1 MVSDATRLKRTTL
14 AICLILAGALLLRVI
29 NLDADPSALISR
41 DVITDEGWWAH
52 NARNA
57 ILYGQWRIDDY
68 NLGLYS
74 AYLYNALLHFI
85 FETFGIS
92 FATMRMLSAITGWL
106 TVVLLVL
113 LVRREISGRAALLAS
128 ALLGF
133 SNLHIV
139 YSRTGFTE
147 SMMVFFLA
155 LTLWLWSLRRTHAF
169 FALVAGVSLGL
180 MVVTKI
186 TAIYLVPGLV
196 LAGVAAVIR
205 QSVSRREALLFLSGT
220 GVVGAAYGILFILPN
235 FGDWLRFN
243 LQNGSGSEWST
254 TPSSLFDSIPRLL
267 ASPFYAEAPVVTALT
282 VLSLCL
288 LVVGPSRNGLTKT
301 IRGAGELEMTS
312 AMLLIG
318 YLFVLSITRY
328 QPERR
333 FIPALLLMVVLSAGV
348 LEKGWASLEGFAN
361 ADYQMSTVGWFTVLF
376 LLPAIGV
383 LEVRWPVPGPRLSV
397 GSWVIKLIIIAG
409 LIAIAEAMSRG
420 RWPYR
425 FKSRLLVASGLV
437 FVLLFF
443 VLSLGLISKALLL
456 WGVNAEAWR
465 STDHSV
471 LLAGSAVVVV
481 VACGVAILW
490 LLRDARR
497 AVPLLLGAFILIE
510 GIQISTWLLQPTYTL
525 KEANVSL
532 ANTLT
537 RDDTIVTYYET
548 VLLSSAAKVICRSVR
563 RGFNVDVFETASP
576 QYIIVLRRDN
586 WRDYA
591 LDEMPPEEWP
601 PPARFVPTMVAGFDL
616 CPARLRGPRFI
627 VELYSLSPHV
637 RRNKKASAGDTD
649 WIEPLRA
656 FVGDA
661 RKDNLNINR

>member
-1 MVSDATRLKRTTL
+1 MVKGIKIAKPATLVVC
-14 AICLILAGALLLRVI
+14 AILGAALLLRVI

-41 DVITDEGWWAH
+41 DFITDEGWWAH

-57 ILYGQWRIDDY
+57 LFYSEWRIDEY

-74 AYLYNALLHFI
+74 AYLYNLLLYFT
-85 FETFGIS
+85 FKLFGIS
-92 FATMRMLSAITGWL
+92 FTTLRMLSALCGWL
-106 TVVLLVL
+106 TVLLLFL
-113 LVRREISGRAALLAS
+113 LVRREISTRAALFAS

-133 SNLHIV
+133 CNLHIV

-147 SMMVFFLA
+147 SVMVFFLA
-155 LTLWLWSLRRTHAF
+155 LTLWLWSLRRAHYF
-169 FALVAGVSLGL
+169 FALIAGVSLGL

-196 LAGVAAVIR
+196 LAVAAAAIR

-220 GVVGAAYGILFILPN
+220 GLAGAAYGVLFIVPN

-254 TPSSLFDSIPRLL
+254 RPSSLIDSIPRLL
-267 ASPFYAEAPVVTALT
+267 ASPFYAQAPLVTALT

-288 LVVGPSRNGLTKT
+288 LVVGASRNGLRKT

-318 YLFVLSITRY
+318 YLFFLSITRY

-348 LEKGWASLEGFAN
+348 LEKGWASLEGLAN

-376 LLPAIGV
+376 LLPTIGV
-383 LEVRWPVPGPRLSV
+383 LEVRWRVLGPPLSA
-397 GSWVIKLIIIAG
+397 GSWAPKLIIIAG
-409 LIAIAEAMSRG
+409 LIAIAVALSRG

-425 FKSRLLVASGLV
+425 FKRSLLVASGLI

-443 VLSLGLISKALLL
+443 VLSLGLIYKALLL
-456 WGVNAEAWR
+456 WGLAAESWR
-465 STDHSV
+465 ATDYKV
-471 LLAGSAVVVV
+471 LLAGSVAVVV
-481 VACGVAILW
+481 CGVVVSMLI
-490 LLRDARR
+490 RDARR
-497 AVPLLLGAFILIE
+497 AAPFLLGAFLFIE
-510 GIQISTWLLQPTYTL
+510 GLQISTWLLQPTYTL
-525 KEANVSL
+525 KEASTSL

-548 VLLSSAAKVICRSVR
+548 VLLSSAAKVICRSPR
-563 RGFNVDVFETASP
+563 RGFNVDVFETSSP
-576 QYIIVLRRDN
+576 QYILVLRRDN

-591 LDEMPPEEWP
+591 LEEMPPEEWP
-601 PPARFVPTMVAGFDL
+601 PPAGFVPAKVAGFDL
-616 CPARLRGPRFI
+616 CPTRLRGPRFI
-627 VELYSLSPHV
+627 VELYSLSPRVKRH
-637 RRNKKASAGDTD
+637 KKFSARGA
-649 WIEPLRA
+649 E
-656 FVGDA
+656 
-661 RKDNLNINR
+661 

>member
-1 MVSDATRLKRTTL
+1 MVSDATRGKRTTL
-14 AICLILAGALLLRVI
+14 AVCLILAAALLLRVL

-41 DVITDEGWWAH
+41 DFITDEGWWAH

-57 ILYGQWRIDDY
+57 LFYGQWRIDEY

-74 AYLYNALLHFI
+74 AYLYNVLLYSTFKL
-85 FETFGIS
+85 FGIS
-92 FATMRMLSAITGWL
+92 FTTLRMLSALGGWL
-106 TVVLLVL
+106 TVILLFL
-113 LVRREISGRAALLAS
+113 LVRREISARAALFAS

-133 SNLHIV
+133 SNLHIL

-155 LTLWLWSLRRTHAF
+155 LTLWLWSLRRTHTF
-169 FALVAGVSLGL
+169 FALVAGVSIGL

-186 TAIYLVPGLV
+186 TAIYLAPGLV
-196 LAGVAAVIR
+196 LAVVAAVIR
-205 QSVSRREALLFLSGT
+205 RSVSRREALLFLCGT
-220 GVVGAAYGILFILPN
+220 GMVGAAYGILFIVPN

-254 TPSSLFDSIPRLL
+254 RPSSLIDSIPRLL
-267 ASPFYAEAPVVTALT
+267 ASPFYAEAPLVTALT

-288 LVVGPSRNGLTKT
+288 LVVGASRNGLTKT
-301 IRGAGELEMTS
+301 IRCAGELEMTS
-312 AMLLIG
+312 TMLLIG
-318 YLFVLSITRY
+318 YLFFLSITRY

-361 ADYQMSTVGWFTVLF
+361 ADHQMSAVGWFTVLF

-383 LEVRWPVPGPRLSV
+383 LEVRWRVLGPPHSA
-397 GSWVIKLIIIAG
+397 GSWVSKVIIIAG
-409 LIAIAEAMSRG
+409 LIAIAVALSRR

-425 FKSRLLVASGLV
+425 FKRTLLAASRLI

-443 VLSLGLISKALLL
+443 VLSLGLIYKALLL
-456 WGVNAEAWR
+456 WGLDGESWR
-465 STDHSV
+465 ATNHKA
-471 LLAGSAVVVV
+471 LMAGSAVVMACVV
-481 VACGVAILW
+481 VSFRLFRNGRQA
-490 LLRDARR
+490 AR
-497 AVPLLLGAFILIE
+497 LLLGAFLFIE

-525 KEANVSL
+525 KEASTSL

-548 VLLSSAAKVICRSVR
+548 VLLSSAAKVICRSPR
-563 RGFNVDVFETASP
+563 RGFNVDVFETSSP
-576 QYIIVLRRDN
+576 QYILVLRRDN

-591 LDEMPPEEWP
+591 LEEMPPEEWP
-601 PPARFVPTMVAGFDL
+601 PPAGYVPTKVAGFDL
-616 CPARLRGPRFI
+616 CPTRLRGPRFI
-627 VELYSLSPHV
+627 VELYSLSPRVKRH
-637 RRNKKASAGDTD
+637 KTFSARGA
-649 WIEPLRA
+649 E
-656 FVGDA
+656 
-661 RKDNLNINR
+661 